1 MDSKSRNLELE
12 AWLIETT
19 GEEMMANHLGPNW
32 NRFND
37 EFGFYPNMSM
47 TIADLVWQHQQ
58 AKVEELQRRN
68 QMLSDSTLE
77 MGSKHIRDTGL
88 INQQA
93 SILFRLREFIYGS
106 GDLREYSDE
115 ELLEHQR
122 ILKVILAGEQA
133 LKGEG

>member
-1 MDSKSRNLELE
+1 MDNKSRNLELE

-32 NRFND
+32 NRFNE

-58 AKVEELQRRN
+58 EKNNELQSRVDALTLALYQIAYPIPHMQKEAELNGCELNGYWAVKMSEDHTYSKDIARRA
-68 QMLSDSTLE
+68 LE
-77 MGSKHIRDTGL
+77 K
-88 INQQA
+88 
-93 SILFRLREFIYGS
+93 
-106 GDLREYSDE
+106 
-115 ELLEHQR
+115 
-122 ILKVILAGEQA
+122 EQA

>member
-1 MDSKSRNLELE
+1 MDNKTRNLELE

-32 NRFND
+32 NKFDD

-58 AKVEELQRRN
+58 KKNNELQNRVDALTLALDRIAYPIPHMQKEAELNGCELNGYWAVKMSEDHTYSKDIARRA
-68 QMLSDSTLE
+68 LE
-77 MGSKHIRDTGL
+77 K
-88 INQQA
+88 
-93 SILFRLREFIYGS
+93 
-106 GDLREYSDE
+106 
-115 ELLEHQR
+115 
-122 ILKVILAGEQA
+122 EQA

>member
-1 MDSKSRNLELE
+1 MFEMREEFEKTDIYLNRCNLGYISYKSHKGGYRLN
-12 AWLIETT
+12 
-19 GEEMMANHLGPNW
+19 GEIDTFLNGA
-32 NRFND
+32 
-37 EFGFYPNMSM
+37 
-47 TIADLVWQHQQ
+47 LVAFQHQQ

-77 MGSKHIRDTGL
+77 MGSKHIRDTDL

-93 SILFRLREFIYGS
+93 STLFRLREFIYGS

-122 ILKVILAGEQA
+122 VLKAIVTGEQA
-133 LKGEG
+133 LKGEGQ